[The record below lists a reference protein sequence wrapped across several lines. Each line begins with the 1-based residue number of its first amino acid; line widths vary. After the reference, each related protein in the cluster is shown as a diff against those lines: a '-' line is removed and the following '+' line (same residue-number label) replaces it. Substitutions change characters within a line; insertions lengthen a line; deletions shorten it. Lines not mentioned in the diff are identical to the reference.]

1 MKENNMDFET
11 RYNILQNELH
21 NAFLI
26 LIEKKGENGVLNLKG
41 LGVRFVGKPIAY
53 MKVSRG
59 SLYFFTDNDEEC
71 YGFYSEGLEDMCRLY
86 DNIVK
91 ALKEDMER

>member
-41 LGVRFVGKPIAY
+41 LGVTFDGQPIASAKITKY
-53 MKVSRG
+53 
-59 SLYFFTDNDEEC
+59 SLHFLTDNEEY
-71 YGFYSEGLEDMCRLY
+71 YGFFSENLKDMCRLY
-86 DNIVK
+86 NDITE
-91 ALKEDMER
+91 ALE

>member
-1 MKENNMDFET
+1 MKENNMDFVT
-11 RYNILQNELH
+11 RCNILQNELY

-26 LIEKKGENGVLNLKG
+26 LIEKKGENGILGIKG

-86 DNIVK
+86 DDITK
-91 ALKEDMER
+91 ALEWEAE

>member
-1 MKENNMDFET
+1 MKENNMDFVIK
-11 RYNILQNELH
+11 YNILQNELY
-21 NAFLI
+21 NAFLF
-26 LIEKKGENGVLNLKG
+26 LLGEKGENGILGIKG

-86 DNIVK
+86 DDITK
-91 ALKEDMER
+91 ALEWEAE

>member
-1 MKENNMDFET
+1 MKENNMDFVT
-11 RYNILQNELH
+11 RYNILQNELY

-41 LGVRFVGKPIAY
+41 LGVTFDGQPIASVKINKY
-53 MKVSRG
+53 SI
-59 SLYFFTDNDEEC
+59 YFLTDNDEY

-86 DNIVK
+86 DDIVK
-91 ALKEDMER
+91 ALEEEMER